1 MRNLDDYNPTFNNPP
16 PREMVQLT
24 STLFIQERNRN
35 ESLPEKPMDESDNE
49 TLHIQSTDEN
59 DKESLPEK
67 PMDESDKETLHIQS
81 TDESDK
87 ETKTYGKPNVKQ
99 ICILLVISFLVLY
112 SPVHKL
118 KPSNNLVMFLLQA
131 VLITILFWVITRFFY

>member
-1 MRNLDDYNPTFNNPP
+1 MRNLDDYNPTFNKPP
-16 PREMVQLT
+16 PPEMVQLT

-35 ESLPEKPMDESDNE
+35 EPLPEQPMHENRNE
-49 TLHIQSTDEN
+49 P
-59 DKESLPEK
+59 LPEQ
-67 PMDESDKETLHIQS
+67 PMHENRNEPFHVQS

>member
-16 PREMVQLT
+16 PREMVQLA

-35 ESLPEKPMDESDNE
+35 EPLPEQPMDEIHNE
-49 TLHIQSTDEN
+49 TFQV
-59 DKESLPEK
+59 
-67 PMDESDKETLHIQS
+67 QS

>member
-1 MRNLDDYNPTFNNPP
+1 MRNLDDYNPTFNKPP
-16 PREMVQLT
+16 PPEMVQLT

-35 ESLPEKPMDESDNE
+35 EPLPEQPMHENRNE
-49 TLHIQSTDEN
+49 P
-59 DKESLPEK
+59 LPEQ
-67 PMDESDKETLHIQS
+67 PMHENRNEPLPEQPMHENRNEPFHVQS